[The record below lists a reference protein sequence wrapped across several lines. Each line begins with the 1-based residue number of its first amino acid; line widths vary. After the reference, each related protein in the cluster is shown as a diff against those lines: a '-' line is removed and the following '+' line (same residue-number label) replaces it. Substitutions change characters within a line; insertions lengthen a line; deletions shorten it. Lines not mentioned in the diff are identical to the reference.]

1 MQEGTLL
8 AAIDMGSNS
17 FRLEVGKLQHGQ
29 IQRIEYLKETVRQGA
44 GLDKNSMLSKE
55 AMRRGWDCLE
65 RFAERLRGMELSH
78 VRAVATQT
86 LREARNSE
94 DFTARA
100 RQILGVPI
108 EVIAGREEARL
119 IYSGVAHQLPPSDER
134 RVVVDIGGRST
145 EFILGTGTTPEVTE
159 SYQIGSVSWSM
170 RYFADGVL
178 SAKRLNKARIA
189 ARAQFSEIASLFPPD
204 RWDVAF
210 GCSGTVGA
218 VAGILEGAGFE
229 SETITRKGLEWI
241 LQEMVSCGHTSK
253 LSFAQLKDRHRDIIG
268 GGISVLHAAFE
279 LLEMERMHVS
289 KGALRHGMLY
299 GTLYDVLDKELEA
312 TDPRYITVMRLI
324 NQFSIDTEQADRVRT
339 TARHFFNQI
348 HTTADTGHY
357 NPAERTLG
365 WAAALHEIGTV
376 VSHNYYHRHGA
387 YIIEHADAPGFSQS
401 EQRRLGLL
409 ILGQRGKLRKVQTLI
424 DQSGFRNKL
433 ICLRLALRLCHARRD
448 PELDGLRLTSDRK
461 DHRYT
466 LHCTA
471 DWQQRHP
478 QSAFLLQEEALTWSR
493 TDYQLNISS
502 TGS

>member
-17 FRLEVGKLQHGQ
+17 FRLEVGRLQHGQ
-29 IQRIEYLKETVRQGA
+29 IQRTEYLKETVRQGA
-44 GLDKNSMLSKE
+44 GLDKNSMLSGE
-55 AMRRGWDCLE
+55 AMQRGWDCLE

-86 LREARNSE
+86 LREARNSN
-94 DFTARA
+94 DFTERA
-100 RQILGVPI
+100 QQILGVPI

-145 EFILGTGTTPEVTE
+145 EFILGTGITPEVTE

-189 ARAQFSEIASLFPPD
+189 ARAQFSEIASLFPSGS
-204 RWDVAF
+204 WDVAF

-229 SETITRKGLEWI
+229 SETITREGLEWI
-241 LQEMVSCGHTSK
+241 VREMVACGHADK
-253 LSFAQLKDRHRDIIG
+253 LSFAQLKDRHRDILG
-268 GGISVLHAAFE
+268 GGISVLRAAFE

-312 TDPRYITVMRLI
+312 TDPRYLTVMRLI
-324 NQFSIDTEQADRVRT
+324 HQFNIDTEQADRVRT
-339 TARHFFNQI
+339 TARHFFHQI
-348 HTTADTGHY
+348 HTTTDIGHY
-357 NPAERTLG
+357 NPSERTLG
-365 WAAALHEIGTV
+365 WAAALHEIGTA
-376 VSHNYYHRHGA
+376 VSHSYYHRHGA
-387 YIIEHADAPGFSQS
+387 YIMEHADAPGFSQS

-409 ILGQRGKLRKVQTLI
+409 ILGQRGKLRNVQELI
-424 DQSGFRNKL
+424 DQNGFRNKL
-433 ICLRLALRLCHARRD
+433 VCLRLALRLCHARSD
-448 PELDGLRLTSDRK
+448 PELDCLRLSADSKNR
-461 DHRYT
+461 HYT
-466 LHCTA
+466 LHA
-471 DWQQRHP
+471 DPDWCKRHP
-478 QSAFLLQEEALTWSR
+478 QSTFLLQEEEQAWDKTTCRLTV
-493 TDYQLNISS
+493 DCN
-502 TGS
+502 

>member
-17 FRLEVGKLQHGQ
+17 FRLEVGRLLHGQ
-29 IQRIEYLKETVRQGA
+29 IQRTEYLKETVRQGA
-44 GLDKNSMLSKE
+44 GLDANSMLSKD
-55 AMRRGWDCLE
+55 AMQRGWDCLE
-65 RFAERLRGMELSH
+65 RFAERLRGMELSY

-86 LREARNSE
+86 LREARNS
-94 DFTARA
+94 DTFTERA
-100 RQILGVPI
+100 QQILGVPI

-119 IYSGVAHQLPPSDER
+119 IYSGVAHQLPPSDDR

-170 RYFADGVL
+170 RYFSDGVL

-204 RWDVAF
+204 RWDVAI

-229 SETITRKGLEWI
+229 SETITRKGLEWLLREI
-241 LQEMVSCGHTSK
+241 AACGHAQRLNFS
-253 LSFAQLKDRHRDIIG
+253 QLKERHRDIIG

-279 LLEMERMHVS
+279 LLGMERMHVS

-312 TDPRYITVMRLI
+312 TDPRYITVMRLVH
-324 NQFSIDTEQADRVRT
+324 QFNIDTAQADRVRT
-339 TARHFFNQI
+339 TARHFFKQI
-348 HTTADTGHY
+348 HSTPDTGHY

-365 WAAALHEIGTV
+365 WAATLHEIGSL
-376 VSHNYYHRHGA
+376 VSHSYYHRHGA
-387 YIIEHADAPGFSQS
+387 YIIQNADAPGFSQS

-409 ILGQRGKLRKVQTLI
+409 ILGQRGKLRKVQEVI

-433 ICLRLALRLCHARRD
+433 LCLRLALRLCHARHD
-448 PELDGLRLTSDRK
+448 PELDSLQLVTDQQN
-461 DHRYT
+461 HHYT
-466 LHCTA
+466 LRCSA
-471 DWQQRHP
+471 DWQKRHP
-478 QSAFLLQEEALTWSR
+478 QSTFLLQEEAQTWEK
-493 TDYQLNISS
+493 TDYQLKITNN
-502 TGS
+502 